1 VLNTFGL
8 RGGLPRK
15 DDKGEKQPCQ
25 ISLPAAVKKWG
36 EELAEQLGVQVLQT
50 IGTELMSETLKFDD
64 CLARRDTL
72 IKDVSRLS

>member
-15 DDKGEKQPCQ
+15 DDKSEKQRCQ

-50 IGTELMSETLKFDD
+50 IGTELMSDTLKFED
-64 CLARRDTL
+64 CLVRRDNL
-72 IKDVSRLS
+72 MKDVSRLS